1 MPYRKEKKNV
11 FLSIALEYFK
21 TNEFAYETF
30 AAASKESTEAR
41 NFQEGEGEA
50 RRGKKEIIDIR

>member
-1 MPYRKEKKNV
+1 MPYRKEENV

-30 AAASKESTEAR
+30 AAASKEAQISR
-41 NFQEGEGEA
+41 GRQQGEA
-50 RRGKKEIIDIR
+50 RHARKKKEIIDIR